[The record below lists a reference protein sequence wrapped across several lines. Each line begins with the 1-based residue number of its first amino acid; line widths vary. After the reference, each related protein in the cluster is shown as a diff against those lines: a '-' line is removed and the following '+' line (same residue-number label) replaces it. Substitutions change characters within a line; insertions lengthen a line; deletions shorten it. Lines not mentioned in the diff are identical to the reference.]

1 MSFFNV
7 INILSLLPLYNTI
20 INSTFLLFSFN
31 VNFLIYRQNRKITNF
46 EYLIHLNTIAGRT
59 YNDLTQYPIFPWI
72 LTNYSAT
79 ATTINLNDPL
89 NYRDLSKPI
98 GALNEERL
106 IELQERYNEWDDPT
120 GNNVS
125 NANGAL

>member
-1 MSFFNV
+1 
-7 INILSLLPLYNTI
+7 
-20 INSTFLLFSFN
+20 
-31 VNFLIYRQNRKITNF
+31 
-46 EYLIHLNTIAGRT
+46 
-59 YNDLTQYPIFPWI
+59 

-98 GALNEERL
+98 GALNAERL